1 MNLYQELRWRG
12 FIYQETE
19 GAREVLSDPK
29 RKITGYIGF
38 DPTAESLHVGSL
50 LPIMGLVHL
59 QRYGHTAIAV
69 VGGATGMIGDPSG
82 KSKERV
88 LLSEEILRRN
98 QEGIKKQLER
108 FLSFTGENPAI
119 IVNNYD
125 WTANVTIIQFL
136 RDIGKNF
143 TVNYML
149 SKESVKRRLE
159 GEGISFTEFSYML
172 LQAFDFLHLN
182 DNYNCI
188 LQMGGSDQWGNITA
202 GIDLIRK
209 LRGRKAYGLVFP
221 LLTTASGTKFGKSEE
236 GTIWLDE
243 KLTSPYRF
251 YQFWINADD
260 RDVIRYLKFFT
271 LLSKEE
277 IESLEVELRE
287 KPERRVA
294 HRRLAEEVT
303 RMVHGED
310 GLKKAQRA
318 TSVLFGGSLDGLSSS
333 ELEEVFAHV
342 PSFEISRDELGNMS
356 IADLAVSS
364 GLVKSKGEA
373 KRLIASG
380 GIYVNNIKAVSAGDK
395 ISSERLIDGKI
406 LVLRKGKKSFLIVK
420 IR

>member
-19 GAREVLSDPK
+19 GARQVLSDQE

-82 KSKERV
+82 KSKERI

-98 QEGIKKQLER
+98 QDGIKKQLER
-108 FLSFTGENPAI
+108 FLSFTGKNPAI

-149 SKESVKRRLE
+149 SKESVKRRLD
-159 GEGISFTEFSYML
+159 GEGISYTEFSYML
-172 LQAFDFLHLN
+172 LQAFDFLHLY

-209 LRGRKAYGLVFP
+209 LRGGKAYGLVFP

-260 RDVIRYLKFFT
+260 RDVIKYLKFFT

-277 IESLEVELRE
+277 IESLEVELKER
-287 KPERRVA
+287 PERRVA

-303 RMVHGED
+303 RMVHGEE

-318 TSVLFGGSLDGLSSS
+318 TSVLFGGSFEGLSSS
-333 ELEEVFAHV
+333 ELEEIFSHV
-342 PSFEISRDELGNMS
+342 PSFEISRDELEGMS
-356 IADLAVSS
+356 IAELAVSS

-373 KRLIASG
+373 KRLIVSG
-380 GIYVNNIKAVSAGDK
+380 GLYMNNIKVDSAVEK
-395 ISSERLIDGKI
+395 VSSERFIDGKI